1 MKIGIDFDNTIA
13 CYDGAFY
20 KVAVDQG
27 LIPVYLPTTKNS
39 IRDYLNKNNLKDS
52 FTELQGYIYGK
63 RMDLA
68 KPYDGIQDFAS
79 AALNSKHDLYIV
91 SHKTRF
97 PILGPR
103 YDLHDSAIGFLKDHF
118 LVSESGIAIG
128 NVYFEETKD
137 KKIDRINALNIDVFI
152 DDLPEILE
160 MKKFSDVCRRILFD
174 PHENHSANRACER
187 FCSWYAI
194 KEALL

>member
-13 CYDGAFY
+13 CYDGVFY
-20 KVAVDQG
+20 KAAIDQG
-27 LIPVYLPTTKNS
+27 LIPVDLPKTKNS
-39 IRDYLNKNNLKDS
+39 VRDYLNKNNLKDS
-52 FTELQGYIYGK
+52 FTELQGYIYGQ

-68 KPYDGIQDFAS
+68 KPYDDFQAFIF
-79 AALNSKHDLYIV
+79 AALNSDHDLYIV

-103 YDLHDSAIGFLKDHF
+103 YDLHDSAIGFLRDHF

-160 MKKFSDVCRRILFD
+160 MKNFSDACRKILFD

-187 FCSWYAI
+187 FCSWHSI